1 MNVLPVI
8 SRELRVQARQ
18 PFTYAL
24 RMLGVVAL
32 LAGGFLL
39 TDPRTLLPMQGAPL
53 FGRLHMI
60 LFGAIW
66 ILVPLGAADC
76 LSRERREGTLP
87 LLFLTPLK
95 AIEIVVAKSL
105 AHGLRAMTL
114 VVAVLPVLTIPF
126 LMGGVSWKAAATSA
140 LTNLS
145 ALCWALAAALAASA
159 GNRSAVRAQAMTM
172 LLAVGALAMFIT
184 TTGWSLALAAGLPLM
199 RGVQIGSWLL
209 TGWFFYG
216 PGGVNLGPSG
226 PVGNHLWITYG
237 LMLVAALAALTVSL
251 AWAAW
256 IIRRTGREQ
265 PPPEW
270 AQRMETWLCT
280 PVLGAGLLRR
290 WLRRTL
296 ERNPIGWLERRTWQG
311 RLVAWSWIAVL
322 ISIYS
327 YVVTESFYLQRL
339 DGLQSALGWL
349 LTGSVAAS
357 AAGSFRRERETGVL
371 ELLLVSPLSA
381 RQIVLGRLRGLW
393 AQFLPAF
400 AFWLAVWLYFERVV
414 PESIPLGR
422 VGFFVS
428 LYFVLPVVG
437 LYFSLR
443 CRSFLTAFVLTVLVG
458 YGLPSIAGRAAA
470 AGLLAVG
477 DVAGAPAVSVGPG
490 GFATLASLL
499 AQAGLACWAW
509 LRLTRALER
518 RAFPLERVG
527 A

>member
-18 PFTYAL
+18 PFTYVL

-39 TDPRTLLPMQGAPL
+39 TDQRSLLPMQGTPL

-126 LMGGVSWKAAATSA
+126 LMGGVSWQTAATSA

-145 ALCWALAAALAASA
+145 ALAWALAAALAASA

-172 LLAVGALAMFIT
+172 LLAVGALAMFVA
-184 TTGWSLALAAGLPLM
+184 TTGWSMALAAGMPLE
-199 RGVQIGSWLL
+199 RGMQIGSWLL

-226 PVGNHLWITYG
+226 PVGNEIWVMYG
-237 LMLVAALAALTVSL
+237 LMLGAALAALTVSL
-251 AWAAW
+251 VWAAW
-256 IIRRTGREQ
+256 VIRRAGCEQ

-270 AQRMETWLCT
+270 AQRMETCLCT
-280 PVLGAGLLRR
+280 PVLGVGLLRR

-322 ISIYS
+322 ISIYT
-327 YVVTESFYLQRL
+327 YVVSGSFYLRWL
-339 DGLQSALGWL
+339 DAFQSALGWL

-400 AFWLAVWLYFERVV
+400 ALWLGVWLYLGSVV
-414 PESIPLGR
+414 PWPLPLGR
-422 VGFFVS
+422 IGSFVS

-443 CRSFLTAFVLTVLVG
+443 CRSFLTAFVWTVLVG
-458 YGLPSIAGRAAA
+458 YGLPSIAGRATA
-470 AGLLAVG
+470 AGLLAVA
-477 DVAGAPAVSVGPG
+477 DEG
-490 GFATLASLL
+490 GGLGLWPDMGILPTLAILL
-499 AQAGLACWAW
+499 AQGGLACWAW
-509 LRLTRALER
+509 RRLNRALEQ
-518 RAFPLERVG
+518 RAFPLERVAG
-527 A
+527 